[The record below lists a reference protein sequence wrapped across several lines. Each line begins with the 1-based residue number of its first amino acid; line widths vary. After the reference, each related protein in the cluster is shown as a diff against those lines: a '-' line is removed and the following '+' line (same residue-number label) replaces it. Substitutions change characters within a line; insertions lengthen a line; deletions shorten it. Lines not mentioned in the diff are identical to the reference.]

1 MMVAKI
7 STEHTSKLE
16 EVQEEFN
23 KEIEVLNLNEKHLK
37 VQLEVY

>member
-7 STEHTSKLE
+7 STEHTLKLE

-23 KEIEVLNLNEKHLK
+23 KEIDLLNDNEKHLK